1 MLDSDNLLCL
11 NSHPILADNAQ
22 EPTVPMATAI
32 QNENQ
37 YIDAFFKLTLRP
49 TSAADVFPLLNSLTP
64 EQRQDFI
71 ELADS
76 NHVVIRA
83 FEVINR
89 VGGNLGNASVQAWAM
104 ETLTRER
111 CRITNALSHLEQVCN
126 ALEEEDC
133 PTVVM
138 KTLDHWPDL
147 GNDLD
152 LVSTG
157 SKAKIIQV
165 FSKRFGAKIEAR
177 SWGDRLACKWNFAL
191 PELPEAI
198 ETHIGR
204 LGQTGE
210 HIALAHRFIDRR
222 MKVGVGGHC
231 FFVPAP
237 EERIFAATLQRMYR
251 HFYFRVC
258 DILNAATLVDS
269 GKIDFAELR
278 AAGMAAG
285 IWPGVAGFLKIVSD
299 YVQRYRGTGLNL
311 PKWVIADATVGGDKI
326 YTRARFLRL
335 PIMPYGAR
343 LYTQQITQAAFR
355 GNVPA
360 TFRLSLLPPLASA
373 AAVAFRITGSD
384 KGVW

>member
-1 MLDSDNLLCL
+1 MANV
-11 NSHPILADNAQ
+11 
-22 EPTVPMATAI
+22 VPG
-32 QNENQ
+32 EEQ

-49 TSAADVFPLLNSLTP
+49 SAATDLVPLLNSLDP
-64 EQRQDFI
+64 QQREDFTS
-71 ELADS
+71 LADS
-76 NHVVIRA
+76 NHVVIRV

-89 VGGNLGNASVQAWAM
+89 VAGNRGDHQLQAWAVG
-104 ETLTRER
+104 TLTAER
-111 CRITNALSHLEQVCN
+111 ARIAN
-126 ALEEEDC
+126 ALERLQPVCDALEQADC
-133 PTVVM
+133 PVAVM

-157 SKAKIIQV
+157 RSADIVGILT
-165 FSKRFGAKIEAR
+165 RGFGARIEPR
-177 SWGDRLACKWNFAL
+177 SWGDRLACKWNFTL
-191 PELPEAI
+191 PGLRESI

-210 HIALAHRFIDRR
+210 HTELPYRFIDRR
-222 MKVGVGGHC
+222 ETMQVCGLD

-258 DILNAATLVDS
+258 DILNAASLVDS
-269 GKIDFAELR
+269 ARVNFLELR
-278 AAGMAAG
+278 HAAEQAG
-285 IWPGVAGFLKIVSD
+285 IWSGVASFLNIVSE
-299 YVQRYRGTGLNL
+299 YVTRYRGFGLSL
-311 PKWVIADATVGGDKI
+311 PAEVTAAATVGADKM
-326 YTRARFLRL
+326 YTRGRFLRL

-343 LYTQQITQAAFR
+343 LFGRQIAQMAMR

-360 TFRLSLLPPLASA
+360 TLRLSLLPPLASA
-373 AAVAFRITGSD
+373 AAVATKITGSD